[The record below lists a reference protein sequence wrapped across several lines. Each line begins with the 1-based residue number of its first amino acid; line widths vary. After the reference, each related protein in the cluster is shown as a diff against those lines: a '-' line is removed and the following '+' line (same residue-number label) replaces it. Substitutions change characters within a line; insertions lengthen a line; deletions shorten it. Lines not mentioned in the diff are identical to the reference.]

1 MDTSSGDS
9 NIVFSSNDSFNVDVD
24 PNAPKA
30 DKDILLDQENI
41 LSSHSSGQLSA
52 KFKQLERAESS
63 VHESASYTL
72 AGSYGDEG
80 NDDSSQ
86 KMSSFE
92 DANTEEGEGESLI
105 EDGLIEAEV
114 EPILGEF

>member
-9 NIVFSSNDSFNVDVD
+9 NIVFSSNDSFVVDAD
-24 PNAPKA
+24 PNAAKA
-30 DKDILLDQENI
+30 DKDILLDQDAI

-52 KFKQLERAESS
+52 KFKQIERVESS
-63 VHESASYTL
+63 AHESASYTL
-72 AGSYGDEG
+72 GGSYGAEG
-80 NDDSSQ
+80 NEDSSQ

-92 DANTEEGEGESLI
+92 DAMTSEDEGESLI